1 MCLLEDSSFFG
12 FRICSFIF
20 VSALIQFFFSKNCNT
35 IIRKPI
41 VSYQICI
48 FSSLY
53 SLYQHFFV
61 RCQPQLCSFKSVRT
75 ASHGFLPKYSSISST
90 FLEIYFFQ
98 YLLFPLFSLSVPI
111 IYTPDSMT
119 YSSVRALI
127 ISNSS
132 LKSELSNFLLYS
144 KNFFIVVL
152 CYEIHSESARCK
164 LSCK

>member
-1 MCLLEDSSFFG
+1 MLFITPQGGNFDVFVGRFFL
-12 FRICSFIF
+12 FRFQNLFIYLCF
-20 VSALIQFFFSKNCNT
+20 GLNAVLFSKNCNT

-48 FSSLY
+48 FFTIFVIPAFLCKMPTPIM
-53 SLYQHFFV
+53 FFQICTNSFTWLFTKV
-61 RCQPQLCSFKSVRT
+61 QL
-75 ASHGFLPKYSSISST
+75 
-90 FLEIYFFQ
+90 YFFDFWK
-98 YLLFPLFSLSVPI
+98 YTFSVSVVSSFSLSVPI

-144 KNFFIVVL
+144 KNF
-152 CYEIHSESARCK
+152 S
-164 LSCK
+164 